1 MTLPLIS
8 EKVEDA
14 LRGVGL
20 TEYEILALI
29 SLLQLGETTADAV
42 SELSTIPYTR
52 VYSVLE
58 SLEQKEWIEI
68 KRGRPRKYYP
78 RSPHDALRQTQLR
91 IEAKF
96 EENREIIV
104 QELEPLYERKGVME
118 MPEIWILR
126 GKRNAFKKT
135 IELLSEAKKEI
146 MLSFPDIPEILFYP
160 TADLDIIWN
169 SNIKRI
175 QDQGIEIKILTT
187 EETLKKYGYDS
198 PYLSLAEIKVRDTPF
213 PSGIVIDGKETLLY
227 LDFNL
232 PDELDM
238 AMWSDHEALNMIAT
252 TYFQQIWESSKQYK
266 K

>member
-1 MTLPLIS
+1 MIS
-8 EKVEDA
+8 EKAESA
-14 LRGVGL
+14 LRDVGL
-20 TEYEILALI
+20 TEYEILSFL
-29 SLLQLGETTADAV
+29 SLLQLGETTAEAV

-58 SLEQKEWIEI
+58 SLEEKEWIEI

-78 RSPHDALRQTQLR
+78 RSPQDALRQTQIR
-91 IEAKF
+91 IEEKF
-96 EENREIIV
+96 EENRNIIV
-104 QELEPLYERKGVME
+104 QELEPLYEKKEVME

-126 GKRNAFKKT
+126 GKQNAFKKT
-135 IELLSEAKKEI
+135 IEILNEAKKEI

-160 TADLDIIWN
+160 SPDLDFIWN

-175 QDQGIEIKILTT
+175 QDQGIEVKILTT
-187 EETLKKYGYDS
+187 EATLQKYGSTS
-198 PYLSLAEIKVRDTPF
+198 PYLSLADIRVRDSPF

-232 PDELDM
+232 PEELDM

-252 TYFQQIWESSKQYK
+252 AYFYQLWESSKPFK